1 MGKRSHIPILARV
14 MAARHQLREEF
25 DVQPPRRASER
36 SLTSYFEHCLLP
48 LLEAYLGAPLQLDHN
63 PALGLRK
70 RNVETGEYT
79 PRENDWRFMRYSQKD
94 DHLEKTVG
102 RKAGAEKTV
111 TTKGSDIWLM
121 KKFRRLEGPA
131 KRKQRIPSRGF
142 PTSKRKFG
150 C

>member
-1 MGKRSHIPILARV
+1 

-25 DVQPPRRASER
+25 GVEPPRRPRGSA
-36 SLTSYFEHCLLP
+36 LTTYFERDLKP
-48 LLEAYLGAPLQLDHN
+48 MLEARLGSPLQLDHN
-63 PALGLRK
+63 PALGLRQHFK
-70 RNVETGEYT
+70 NGRGEIVRMV
-79 PRENDWRFMRYSQKD
+79 PSELDWRFMRYSQEL

-121 KKFRRLEGPA
+121 KKFRRLEGPK

-142 PTSKRKFG
+142 PQRRL
-150 C
+150 